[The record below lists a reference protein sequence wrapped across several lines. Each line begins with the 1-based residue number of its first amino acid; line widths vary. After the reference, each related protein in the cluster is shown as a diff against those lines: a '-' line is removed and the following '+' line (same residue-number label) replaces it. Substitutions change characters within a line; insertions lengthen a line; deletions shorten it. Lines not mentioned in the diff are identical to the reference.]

1 MQVDSIFED
10 LLVVELASVLAGPA
24 VGMFFAE
31 LGAKVIKIE
40 NKHTGG
46 DVTRSWKHPK
56 EDPNSKTS
64 AYYHAVNY
72 NKESRLLDLKS
83 VIDHTEVIDVIR
95 KADIVI
101 SNFKPGSD
109 KKLGLDY
116 DTLKALHP
124 RLIHASISAYGPD
137 DSRPGF
143 DALIQ
148 AETGWM
154 YMNGEAEGPP
164 VKLPVALID
173 ILAAHQ
179 LKEGVLVA
187 LIRRAKTGKGSA
199 VHVSLYDTAIASLAN
214 QASNYLN
221 VGVVP
226 KRKGSAHPNI
236 APYGEVV
243 CTADE
248 KYFMLAVGTD
258 HQFKQLCKLLSL
270 AELIDD
276 DLFDTNTKRVQNRK
290 DLLSRLQASVVN
302 ISSEK
307 FEKACDVHE
316 VPVGKINDL
325 SSVFE
330 HSNAQELVLKN
341 VSENNKNVQRVRTT
355 VFRISE

>member
-40 NKHTGG
+40 NKQTGG
-46 DVTRSWKHPK
+46 DVTRFWKHPN
-56 EDPNSKTS
+56 EDPSSKTS

-72 NKESRLLDLKS
+72 NKESRFLDLKS
-83 VIDHTEVIDVIR
+83 ELDHAEVIDLIG
-95 KADIVI
+95 KADVVI

-116 DTLKALHP
+116 DALKVLHP
-124 RLIHASISAYGPD
+124 GLIHASISAYGPD

-154 YMNGEAEGPP
+154 FMNGEAEGPP

-187 LIRRAKTGKGSA
+187 LLQRAKSGMGCA

-243 CTADE
+243 HTADD

-270 AELIDD
+270 SDLIDD
-276 DLFDTNTKRVQNRK
+276 DLFDTNTKRVKHRK
-290 DLLSRLQASVVN
+290 ILLTRIQASVVQL
-302 ISSEK
+302 SSEA
-307 FEKACDVHE
+307 FEKACDVYE

-325 SSVFE
+325 SRVFE
-330 HSNAQELVLKN
+330 ETAAKRLILKN
-341 VSENNKNVQRVRTT
+341 YDDQNQLAQRVKTT
-355 VFRISE
+355 IFKMAQ